1 MDGRE
6 KTPIYSNSHEFVQL
20 KGDVVF
26 LRYSMAFICLVL
38 LILMFTGCTQAEG
51 VEVDTDQAAAVVA
64 GVIAFHEPT
73 EARKPDVQTKCDEC
87 KGTKQVRSGDGLA
100 WVPCSCGDNC
110 KCTKSGQAQSKPE
123 LPNRMLMFTATWC
136 TSCQI
141 WKRDEVPVLKKKNWI
156 IGHSDTCHVQYIDYD
171 INQDMVRKY
180 RVTSWPTLMMVD
192 PDGNEV
198 ARSSYMDAA
207 DTAAFYYA
215 NQPEAGE

>member
-1 MDGRE
+1 MQKPLFEDWEMILAAG
-6 KTPIYSNSHEFVQL
+6 
-20 KGDVVF
+20 
-26 LRYSMAFICLVL
+26 
-38 LILMFTGCTQAEG
+38 LILSCLFTGCTQAEG
-51 VEVDTDQAAAVVA
+51 EEVDTDQAAAVVA
-64 GVIAFHEPT
+64 GVIAFHDPT
-73 EARKPDVQTKCDEC
+73 EVRKPDVQTKCDEC

-110 KCTKSGQAQSKPE
+110 QCTKSGQAQSKPE

-136 TSCQI
+136 GPCQM
-141 WKRDEVPVLKKKNWI
+141 WKRNEKPGLESAGWIVNGTDTAHIQVL
-156 IGHSDTCHVQYIDYD
+156 DTD
-171 INQDMVRKY
+171 IFGQISQQY
-180 RVTSWPTLMMVD
+180 RVTSIPVFIMID

>member
-1 MDGRE
+1 M
-6 KTPIYSNSHEFVQL
+6 
-20 KGDVVF
+20 
-26 LRYSMAFICLVL
+26 RYLL
-38 LILMFTGCTQAEG
+38 LIVALTGCTQAEG

-73 EARKPDVQTKCDEC
+73 EARRPDVQTKCNEC

-136 TSCQI
+136 GPCQI
-141 WKRDEVPVLKKKNWI
+141 WKRNEKPQMESAGWIVNGTDTAHIQVL
-156 IGHSDTCHVQYIDYD
+156 DTDIFEQLSQQYS
-171 INQDMVRKY
+171 
-180 RVTSWPTLMMVD
+180 VTSIPVFIMVD
-192 PDGNEV
+192 PQGNEV

-215 NQPEAGE
+215 NQPEGK

>member
-1 MDGRE
+1 M
-6 KTPIYSNSHEFVQL
+6 KSTICFVVAQ
-20 KGDVVF
+20 
-26 LRYSMAFICLVL
+26 I
-38 LILMFTGCTQAEG
+38 ILCSGCTPSPAD
-51 VEVDTDQAAAVVA
+51 EVDTDQAAAVVA

-73 EARKPDVQTKCDEC
+73 EVRKPDVQTKCDEC

-110 KCTKSGQAQSKPE
+110 QCKKSGQAQSKPE

-136 TSCQI
+136 GPCQM
-141 WKRDEVPVLKKKNWI
+141 WKRNEKPGLESAGWIVNGTDTAHIQVL
-156 IGHSDTCHVQYIDYD
+156 DYD
-171 INQDMVRKY
+171 IFQQQAQRY
-180 RVTSWPTLMMVD
+180 SVTTIPVFIMID

-215 NQPEAGE
+215 NQPEAGQ